1 MYFLLAR
8 ATSGPKILSAVL
20 AFVLVALI
28 AVLVAVV
35 LDDPLHGFGY
45 TSPAELAA
53 GLRKFALQQCLK
65 VGNARWL
72 REERPAVANG
82 CRSL

>member
-1 MYFLLAR
+1 MPYLGYWGMYFLLAR
-8 ATSGPKILSAVL
+8 AISGPKILSAVL

-35 LDDPLHGFGY
+35 LDDPFHGFGY

-53 GLRKFALQQCLK
+53 GLRQFALQ
-65 VGNARWL
+65 
-72 REERPAVANG
+72 
-82 CRSL
+82 